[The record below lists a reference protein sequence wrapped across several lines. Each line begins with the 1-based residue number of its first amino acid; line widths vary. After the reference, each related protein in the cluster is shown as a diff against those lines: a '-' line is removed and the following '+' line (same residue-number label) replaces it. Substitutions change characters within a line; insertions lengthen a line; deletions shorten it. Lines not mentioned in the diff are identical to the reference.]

1 MSMRKFLI
9 LSASATLAFAVHA
22 NEASKQPSAIDARIA
37 STMVGIEHAIY
48 DFIAACASNDA
59 NRLSEI
65 TTDDVRIE
73 YALENPGTYYGV
85 DATSLATECSLG
97 SAAAQLANLRIYP
110 TGEEDVV
117 FVEFDMANLAT
128 PALVKSHLA
137 IVEMQAHRIARIVN
151 LSSPPDVGISASTS
165 DTKRGA
171 RVAMQESGR

>member
-9 LSASATLAFAVHA
+9 LSAGAMLAFGVHA
-22 NEASKQPSAIDARIA
+22 NEASKQPSAIEARIA
-37 STMVGIEHAIY
+37 STMAGIEHAISE
-48 DFIAACASNDA
+48 FIAACASNDA

-65 TTDDVRIE
+65 TTADVRID

-85 DATSLATECSLG
+85 DATSLATECPLA
-97 SAAAQLANLRIYP
+97 SAAAQLANLHIYP

-137 IVEMQAHRIARIVN
+137 IVEMQAHRIARVVH
-151 LSSPPDVGISASTS
+151 LSSPPDVVISASDS
-165 DTKRGA
+165 RRAA